1 MRGGQDDM
9 SSQGSYM
16 IRRGTEF
23 NQSEK
28 SIMIRAG
35 QSQMDD
41 MSSQGSYMIRANN
54 FDETS

>member
-1 MRGGQDDM
+1 M